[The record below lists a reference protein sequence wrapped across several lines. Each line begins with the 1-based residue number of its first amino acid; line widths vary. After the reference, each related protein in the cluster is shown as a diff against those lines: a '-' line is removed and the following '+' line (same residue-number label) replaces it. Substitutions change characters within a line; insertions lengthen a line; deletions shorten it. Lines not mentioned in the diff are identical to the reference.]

1 MRIAVTGSVATD
13 HLMSFN
19 GRFSEQLLPEHL
31 GSLSVSFLV
40 DSLDIRRGGVAGNI
54 AFGMACLGLTPTL
67 VASVGKD
74 WADYRSWLER
84 HGVDV
89 SGVHVSEIA
98 HTARFICT
106 TDLDQCQIASFYPG
120 AMSEARAIELAPLG
134 ALELAIISPNDPDAM
149 ARHTTEC
156 TAADVAFVADPSQQ
170 LAFLPGEAIRHLIS
184 GAAYLIT
191 NEYEAALIH
200 DKTGWSPQEILDR
213 VGTRVTTLGAKGVQI
228 TRKGEADIN
237 VPVVPETHISDP
249 TGVGDA
255 FRAGF
260 LSGRLRGLDLENAG
274 QVGAMLA
281 TLVLETVGPQE
292 YTLERGP
299 FLARIGD
306 AYGEN
311 AAQTIAAALP
321 LR

>member
-40 DSLDIRRGGVAGNI
+40 DSLDIRRGGVAANI
-54 AFGMACLGLTPTL
+54 AFGMARLGVTPTL
-67 VASVGKD
+67 VASVGDD
-74 WADYRSWLER
+74 WADYKAWLVR

-89 SGVHVSEIA
+89 SGVRVSEIA
-98 HTARFICT
+98 HTARFLCT

-120 AMSEARAIELAPLG
+120 AMSEARGIELAPLG
-134 ALELAIISPNDPDAM
+134 DIDLAIVSPNDPEAM
-149 ARHTTEC
+149 ARHTQEC
-156 TAADVAFVADPSQQ
+156 RDGGIAFVADPSQQ
-170 LAFLPGEAIRHLIS
+170 LAFLDGPAIRNLVD

-191 NEYEAALIH
+191 NEYEAALVH
-200 DKTGWSPQEILDR
+200 DKTGWTADDVLSR
-213 VGTRVTTLGAKGVQI
+213 VGVRVTTLGASGVRISEQ
-228 TRKGEADIN
+228 GEADIE
-237 VPVVPETHISDP
+237 VAVVPESHISDP

-260 LSGRLRGLDLENAG
+260 LTGRLRGLDLERAA
-274 QVGAMLA
+274 QVGSMLA

-292 YTLERGP
+292 YVVDRAD
-299 FLARIGD
+299 FLSRISG
-306 AYGEN
+306 AYGEDSSKV
-311 AAQTIAAALP
+311 IAEALAFG
-321 LR
+321 

>member
-40 DSLDIRRGGVAGNI
+40 DSLDIRRGGVAANI
-54 AFGMACLGLTPTL
+54 AFGMACLGVTPTL
-67 VASVGKD
+67 VASVGDD
-74 WADYRSWLER
+74 WADYQAWLVR

-89 SGVHVSEIA
+89 SGVRVSEIA
-98 HTARFICT
+98 HTARFLCT

-120 AMSEARAIELAPLG
+120 AMSEARGIELAPLG
-134 ALELAIISPNDPDAM
+134 PIDLAIVSPNDPEAM
-149 ARHTTEC
+149 ARHTQEC
-156 TAADVAFVADPSQQ
+156 RGAKVPFVADPSQQ
-170 LAFLPGEAIRHLIS
+170 LAFLDGAAIRNLVD

-191 NEYEAALIH
+191 NEYESALVH
-200 DKTGWSPQEILDR
+200 DKTGWTADEVLSR
-213 VGTRVTTLGAKGVQI
+213 VGVRVTTLGAQGVRISQV
-228 TRKGEADIN
+228 GEADIE
-237 VPVVPETHISDP
+237 VAVVPETHIADP

-260 LSGRLRGLDLENAG
+260 LSGRLRGLDLQRAA
-274 QVGAMLA
+274 QVGSMLA

-292 YTLERGP
+292 YSLDRGS
-299 FLARIGD
+299 FLKRIGE
-306 AYGEN
+306 AYGSESSD
-311 AAQTIAAALP
+311 AIAEALTFG
-321 LR
+321 